1 MYKGKLRLTKPGFK
15 NITLNF
21 LYIEKDKKRMK
32 VEDMKKEAL
41 SVMGIRMIQ
50 QDNNFAGWY
59 MELVEFKKVKFDAV
73 INMN

>member
-50 QDNNFAGWY
+50 QEKEFGSWN

>member
-21 LYIEKDKKRMK
+21 LYIEKDKKKMK

-50 QDNNFAGWY
+50 QEKEFGSWN

>member
-21 LYIEKDKKRMK
+21 LYIEKERKRMK

-41 SVMGIRMIQ
+41 SVMSIRMIQ
-50 QDNNFAGWY
+50 QDKDFGNWH